1 MRILMFG
8 RGAIATIYGR
18 VLAAAGHDVE
28 FYVRPGRAA
37 EYGDEVRLDWI
48 DGRRALLGRRV
59 REAHAVRFR
68 ETVDPRGGFDLVV
81 LSVGHHRLAEAAAFL
96 APRLGSATVLVFGNV
111 WGEPLEAVA
120 PLPAD
125 QVVFGFPG
133 GGGQFQEDGVL
144 VAAVTSSVVIGTGR
158 AAPSRRE
165 GEILS
170 AFRQAS
176 IAVRQEED
184 VRGWLWLHF
193 LADAGMYAQAVGK
206 GSLAALVGDRKAL
219 REAFATTR
227 ALVPILRARGVDLG
241 RHRRAMLPYRFPLLM
256 GAATGWATL
265 LVPIARR
272 ALAAHTDPDMV
283 EGRAVLN
290 DTLREARRLGVPAPR
305 LEM

>member
-37 EYGDEVRLDWI
+37 EYGAEVRMDWI

-59 REAHAVRFR
+59 REDYPVTFR
-68 ETVDPRGGFDLVV
+68 ESIDPDDGFDLVV
-81 LSVGHHRLAEAAAFL
+81 LSVGHHRLAEAAGYL

-133 GGGQFQEDGVL
+133 GGGQFQEDGL
-144 VAAVTSSVVIGTGR
+144 LMAAIMPSVVVGT
-158 AAPSRRE
+158 AHAPTRRRV
-165 GEILS
+165 GEVLS
-170 AFRQAS
+170 AFGQAG
-176 IAVRQEED
+176 ITAREERD
-184 VRGWLWLHF
+184 IRGWLWLHF
-193 LADAGMYAQAVGK
+193 IADAGMYAQAVSK
-206 GSLAALVGDRKAL
+206 GSLSALVGDRQAL
-219 REAFATTR
+219 GEAFATTR
-227 ALVPILRARGVDLG
+227 ELLPLLRARGVDLG
-241 RHRRAMLPYRFPLLM
+241 EHRRAMLPYRFPLLM
-256 GAATGWATL
+256 GAVTGWATA

-272 ALAAHTDPDMV
+272 ALGAHTDTDMV
-283 EGRAVLN
+283 EGRAVLS
-290 DTLREARRLGVPAPR
+290 DTLRKARQLHIPAPR
-305 LEM
+305 LET